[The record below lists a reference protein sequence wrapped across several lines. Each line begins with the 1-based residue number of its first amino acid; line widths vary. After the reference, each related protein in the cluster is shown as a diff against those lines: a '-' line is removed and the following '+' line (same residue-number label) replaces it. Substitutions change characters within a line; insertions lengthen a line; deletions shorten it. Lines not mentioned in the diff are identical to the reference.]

1 MGGFGGVGMNAVY
14 MLASRRHGTIYIG
27 VTSDLH
33 GRIHQH
39 REDLTPGFT
48 SRHNVKRLVWFER
61 HDGIVA
67 AITREK
73 RLKRY
78 LRAWKINLI
87 EQDNP
92 NWDDLFPELFI
103 EQGPLAHLQP
113 REPSL

>member
-67 AITREK
+67 AIAREK
-73 RLKRY
+73 AVSARVEDQPD
-78 LRAWKINLI
+78 RAG
-87 EQDNP
+87 Q
-92 NWDDLFPELFI
+92 PEL
-103 EQGPLAHLQP
+103 G
-113 REPSL
+113 